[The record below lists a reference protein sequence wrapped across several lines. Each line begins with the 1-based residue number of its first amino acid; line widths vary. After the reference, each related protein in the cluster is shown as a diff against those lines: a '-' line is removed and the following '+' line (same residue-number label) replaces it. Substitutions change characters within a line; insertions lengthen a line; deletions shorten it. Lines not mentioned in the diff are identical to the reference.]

1 MDSPDEVPAPAAPAG
16 ERAAP
21 VLRATALPLPEPE
34 QVPWRWAEEFRANSC
49 AGPGARLRLRTRLTA
64 ASWFGDVETASQA
77 LDALVRGT
85 IREARLAR
93 DEQLTVR
100 AFILPTNELVL
111 ETESRDAATADP
123 VRRQLVL
130 PPLRSAP
137 A

>member
-1 MDSPDEVPAPAAPAG
+1 MDSPDEAPRPAAPAA
-16 ERAAP
+16 ERAARVHRP
-21 VLRATALPLPEPE
+21 AALPLPEPD
-34 QVPWRWAEEFRANSC
+34 QVPWRWAEEFHANAC

-85 IREARLAR
+85 IREAGLTR
-93 DEQLTVR
+93 DERLTVR

-111 ETESRDAATADP
+111 ETVSRDTATTAP

-130 PPLRSAP
+130 PPLRSGP

>member
-1 MDSPDEVPAPAAPAG
+1 MDGPDEAPAPTAPAG
-16 ERAAP
+16 ARTAP
-21 VLRATALPLPEPE
+21 VLRPTALPLPEPE
-34 QVPWRWAEEFRANSC
+34 HVPWRWAEEFRANSC

-64 ASWFGDVETASQA
+64 ASWFGDVETAAQA

-93 DEQLTVR
+93 DEHLTVR

-111 ETESRDAATADP
+111 ETESRDAATTAA